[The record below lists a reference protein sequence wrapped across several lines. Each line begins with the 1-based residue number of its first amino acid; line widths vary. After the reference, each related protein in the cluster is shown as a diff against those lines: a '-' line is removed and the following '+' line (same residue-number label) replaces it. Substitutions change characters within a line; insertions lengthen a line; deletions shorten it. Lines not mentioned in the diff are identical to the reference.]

1 MKDYKSVEI
10 MIKPKQVLR
19 LVKLNK
25 IFWIEYKGSVS
36 SVKVSIDGLNVND
49 VSYLLNKGNITKVN
63 FYNSFGDP
71 MTLKVNYETLES
83 EKV

>member
-19 LVKLNK
+19 LFKLKK
-25 IFWIEYKGSVS
+25 IYYVYYKSNETIESLDITKFS
-36 SVKVSIDGLNVND
+36 L
-49 VSYLLNKGNITKVN
+49 LLNQGNITKVS
-63 FYNSFGDP
+63 FYNSFGDS

-83 EKV
+83 ETV

>member
-1 MKDYKSVEI
+1 MKTFEI
-10 MIKPKQVLR
+10 MIKPKQVLK
-19 LVKLNK
+19 LFKLNK
-25 IFWIEYKGSVS
+25 IYCLEYKS
-36 SVKVSIDGLNVND
+36 SESIESLDINKL
-49 VSYLLNKGNITKVN
+49 SLLLNKGNITKVN

>member
-10 MIKPKQVLR
+10 MIKPKQVLK
-19 LVKLNK
+19 LFKLNK
-25 IFWIEYKGSVS
+25 IYRLEYKS
-36 SVKVSIDGLNVND
+36 SESIESLDINKL
-49 VSYLLNKGNITKVN
+49 SLLLNKGNITKVN

-83 EKV
+83 ETV